1 MWCELASEIQDVELQ
16 DPVTPDALAA
26 VEEQLGQP
34 LPDALR
40 QLLLETDGIEADYG
54 TEAATAAPRS
64 APSRLNGW
72 AAGAVRAAYAAEVVR
87 RP

>member
-1 MWCELASEIQDVELQ
+1 MWRELASGISDIELQ
-16 DPVTPDALAA
+16 DPVT
-26 VEEQLGQP
+26 
-34 LPDALR
+34 PDALR

-72 AAGAVRAAYAAEVVR
+72 AAGAVRAAYAAEAVR